1 MAMLFGRP
9 VTPPHIAGILYQILV
24 TPAPK
29 FLIGFSPDG
38 DRPGPIA
45 KGLLTVPKDTVP
57 ADWVIENEVV
67 DPQMATSYVTESLVG
82 PASARG
88 SSYTYTYESHYDNP
102 PDDDDEDRY
111 AAVEGSAT
119 HQTHK
124 ITRVTKVTTTRSVRQ
139 IPVGSPYS
147 DIYFDAS
154 GLPTPSPVVEIEAP
168 LDELGIRLQRENEE
182 GRSAPPPA
190 PPLGSRYVNVAD

>member
-1 MAMLFGRP
+1 MKLSALHDRVVYLFSYYYDHGLNDGLVKENNIGVIKLLDYRLAADKACARTAKQIQDPHWMAWQDLTYIYSLLADVYGFGGTLP
-9 VTPPHIAGILYQILV
+9 V
-24 TPAPK
+24 
-29 FLIGFSPDG
+29 F
-38 DRPGPIA
+38 
-45 KGLLTVPKDTVP
+45 
-57 ADWVIENEVV
+57 
-67 DPQMATSYVTESLVG
+67 
-82 PASARG
+82 
-88 SSYTYTYESHYDNP
+88 
-102 PDDDDEDRY
+102 
-111 AAVEGSAT
+111 
-119 HQTHK
+119 

-190 PPLGSRYVNVAD
+190 PPLGSRYVNVTDGRNKR